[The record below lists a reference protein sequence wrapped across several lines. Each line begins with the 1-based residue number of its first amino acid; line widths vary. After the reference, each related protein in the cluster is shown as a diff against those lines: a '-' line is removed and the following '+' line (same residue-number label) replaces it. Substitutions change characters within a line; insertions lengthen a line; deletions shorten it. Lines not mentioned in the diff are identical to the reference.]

1 MALPQ
6 GSLASFRDLSSKFLD
21 HFSARAI
28 EDLFDIR
35 QGERETLKQYMK
47 RYSATS
53 ARFEE
58 LEPRVCV
65 CAFKGGLPQG
75 KFSCELSRE
84 LACSMTEV
92 RARAQD
98 YILEE
103 EMEAHKRKHERA
115 AKVSLARKHIQDE
128 EASHE
133 QRVKEAGRFVKKN
146 KGGLSSSGRK
156 NVGYRRS
163 RRIAE
168 TSRRMRPKGRS
179 SKELTKLL
187 LEVGIEDM
195 DREGECRMDPG
206 YVAKDQPKWC
216 EYHNLEGH
224 STTDCFM
231 LKDQI
236 KQLIKARQP
245 RAARR
250 KEAKETDSSEGKGTV
265 ETANTIAGCFE
276 GGDGVSTAARK
287 QVGVTASVQEYPAP
301 FGCQHPDIVV
311 SSADFEGIKA
321 HINNPLAV
329 MVRIKG
335 FNVQRVLLDQ
345 GSSADII
352 YGVAFEQLG
361 LTDKDLKP
369 YTRNLVGF
377 SRKQV
382 QVRGCVELDTVF

>member
-1 MALPQ
+1 MTNLVLETYDEKTDPKDHLLRFNAKMVMSAVSDPVKCRMLPSTFRGAAMDWFMALPE
-6 GSLASFRDLSSKFLD
+6 GSLARFRDLSSKFLG

-28 EDLFDIR
+28 EDLFDIW

-47 RYSATS
+47 RYSAMS

-65 CAFKGGLPQG
+65 CAFKGALSRG
-75 KFSCELSRE
+75 KFSCKLSRE

-103 EMEAHKRKHERA
+103 EIEAHKRKHERA
-115 AKVSLARKHIQDE
+115 VKVSLARKQIQDE
-128 EASHE
+128 EASQE
-133 QRVKEAGRFVKKN
+133 QRVKEAGQFVKKN
-146 KGGLSSSGRK
+146 KRGLSSSGRK

-163 RRIAE
+163 RRTAE

-224 STTDCFM
+224 STTDCFT
-231 LKDQI
+231 LKGQI

-250 KEAKETDSSEGKGTV
+250 KKAEETDNGEGKGTV
-265 ETANTIAGCFE
+265 ETANTIAGGFE

-287 QVGVTASVQEYPAP
+287 QVGGNSIGAR
-301 FGCQHPDIVV
+301 V
-311 SSADFEGIKA
+311 SSPIWVPTPR
-321 HINNPLAV
+321 H
-329 MVRIKG
+329 
-335 FNVQRVLLDQ
+335 
-345 GSSADII
+345 SSI
-352 YGVAFEQLG
+352 
-361 LTDKDLKP
+361 
-369 YTRNLVGF
+369 
-377 SRKQV
+377 
-382 QVRGCVELDTVF
+382 VRGF